1 MTRPFLLLTA
11 ILCLI
16 PPTGSAQQTA
26 SDTKSQNS
34 ADAPAT
40 REDVERYLEITHSR
54 DMMNQVMAVTAK
66 QTHEMVRQQL
76 AKDKDKLPA
85 DFEAR
90 VEKFTDDMLR
100 NFPVDDMLQAMI
112 PVYQKHWTKG
122 DVDAMVAFYSSPT
135 GQKLLREM
143 PTTMAEAMQAL
154 QPIMQKMMTTTM
166 DRVQEEVAQMIKESD
181 SAKKAQKPQSN

>member
-54 DMMNQVMAVTAK
+54 DMMKQVMAVTAK